1 MTTMNVLDA
10 LIIVILGWNLIR
22 GFNKGFV
29 EEVVSLI
36 GIAASL
42 VLSYHLAPIVA
53 KFLVNKP
60 DPQTMVLT
68 GFFIYLI
75 FFAVAKYV
83 AFLIERRTKNSPFG
97 RLNSLLGFFFGIFRG
112 ILLASIVVFVVAIVS
127 PDSYLIKKSS
137 LGGLSVPIID
147 KTLKV
152 LDGKVEKHWRKNW
165 QIARTYLIKNFQEFK
180 KGILPAAG
188 EEVKK
193 VKDHI

>member
-1 MTTMNVLDA
+1 MNVLDA

-36 GIAASL
+36 GIAVSL
-42 VLSYHLAPIVA
+42 ILSYKLAPIVA
-53 KFLVNKP
+53 NFLVNKP
-60 DPQTMVLT
+60 DPKTMVLT

-83 AFLIERRTKNSPFG
+83 AFLIERRTKDSPFG

-112 ILLASIVVFVVAIVS
+112 ILLASIVVFAVAIVS

-152 LDGKVEKHWRKNW
+152 LDGKVEKHWR
-165 QIARTYLIKNFQEFK
+165 
-180 KGILPAAG
+180 
-188 EEVKK
+188 
-193 VKDHI
+193 

>member
-1 MTTMNVLDA
+1 MNVLDA

-42 VLSYHLAPIVA
+42 VLSYKLAPIVA
-53 KFLVNKP
+53 NFLVNKP
-60 DPQTMVLT
+60 DPKTMVLT

-83 AFLIERRTKNSPFG
+83 AFLIERRTKDSPFG

-112 ILLASIVVFVVAIVS
+112 ILLASIVVFAVAIVS

>member
-42 VLSYHLAPIVA
+42 VLSYKLAPIVA
-53 KFLVNKP
+53 NFLVNKP
-60 DPQTMVLT
+60 DSKTMVLT

-83 AFLIERRTKNSPFG
+83 AFLIERRTKDSPFG

-112 ILLASIVVFVVAIVS
+112 ILLASIVVFAVAIVS

-165 QIARTYLIKNFQEFK
+165 QIAKAYLIKNFQEFK
-180 KGILPAAG
+180 KEILPAAG

>member
-42 VLSYHLAPIVA
+42 VLSYKLAPIVA
-53 KFLVNKP
+53 NFLVNKP
-60 DPQTMVLT
+60 DPKTMVLT

-83 AFLIERRTKNSPFG
+83 AFLIERRTKDSPFG

-112 ILLASIVVFVVAIVS
+112 ILLASIVVFAVAIVS

-165 QIARTYLIKNFQEFK
+165 QIARAYLIKNFQEFK

>member
-1 MTTMNVLDA
+1 MNVLDA

-42 VLSYHLAPIVA
+42 VLSYKLAPIVA
-53 KFLVNKP
+53 NFLVNKP

-180 KGILPAAG
+180 EGILPAAG

>member
-1 MTTMNVLDA
+1 MNVLDA

-42 VLSYHLAPIVA
+42 VLSYKLAPIVA
-53 KFLVNKP
+53 NFLVNKP

-137 LGGLSVPIID
+137 LGGLSVPIVD

-180 KGILPAAG
+180 EGILPAAG

>member
-1 MTTMNVLDA
+1 MNVLDA

-42 VLSYHLAPIVA
+42 VLSYKLAPIVA
-53 KFLVNKP
+53 NFLVNKP
-60 DPQTMVLT
+60 DSKTMVLT

-83 AFLIERRTKNSPFG
+83 AFLIERRTKDSPFG

-112 ILLASIVVFVVAIVS
+112 ILLASIVVFAVAIVS

-165 QIARTYLIKNFQEFK
+165 QIAKAYLIKNFQEFK
-180 KGILPAAG
+180 KEILPAAG